1 MNTNQVN
8 FINNSRNIGSPFNF
22 YQEIKCSFVVMP
34 NSRVH
39 MKTYKAI
46 ITMLVLMFSL
56 SPCSVKRNVLDI
68 FDIQYISGLNKVKTT
83 SSLSFSCDAASASS
97 GISALKN
104 KVQKRYSD
112 SFPRFYSGTG
122 NPVEENISFNK
133 YSGHST
139 GNSPPKYIL
148 FKRLK
153 LNLV

>member
-1 MNTNQVN
+1 
-8 FINNSRNIGSPFNF
+8 
-22 YQEIKCSFVVMP
+22 MP
-34 NSRVH
+34 HSGIH

-46 ITMLVLMFSL
+46 ITMLILVFSL

-83 SSLSFSCDAASASS
+83 SSLSFSCDLASVSS
-97 GISALKN
+97 GISVSKT
-104 KVQKRYSD
+104 KVQSRYSK
-112 SFPRFYSGTG
+112 FLLGVNQATG
-122 NPVEENISFNK
+122 NFVEEKISLNT

>member
-1 MNTNQVN
+1 MSDT
-8 FINNSRNIGSPFNF
+8 
-22 YQEIKCSFVVMP
+22 KL
-34 NSRVH
+34 H

-46 ITMLVLMFSL
+46 ITMLILVFSL

-83 SSLSFSCDAASASS
+83 SGSSFNCDTPTTSSKISISKAEAKYKYKGSLLDVKATA
-97 GISALKN
+97 KN
-104 KVQKRYSD
+104 
-112 SFPRFYSGTG
+112 TG
-122 NPVEENISFNK
+122 EENLSFNK
-133 YSGHST
+133 YSGHTT

>member
-1 MNTNQVN
+1 
-8 FINNSRNIGSPFNF
+8 
-22 YQEIKCSFVVMP
+22 MP
-34 NSRVH
+34 NSGVH

-46 ITMLVLMFSL
+46 ITMLILAFSL

-104 KVQKRYSD
+104 KIQKRYRD
-112 SFPRFYSGTG
+112 SFPGFYSGTG
-122 NPVEENISFNK
+122 NPEENISFNE
-133 YSGHST
+133 YSGYST

>member
-1 MNTNQVN
+1 MSDTK
-8 FINNSRNIGSPFNF
+8 I
-22 YQEIKCSFVVMP
+22 
-34 NSRVH
+34 H

-46 ITMLVLMFSL
+46 IMMLILAFSL

-83 SSLSFSCDAASASS
+83 SNLVSSCDFTSISS
-97 GISALKN
+97 KISVSKIVIKAKHCNAFLDSTVSVKN
-104 KVQKRYSD
+104 IHE
-112 SFPRFYSGTG
+112 G
-122 NPVEENISFNK
+122 NLTFND
-133 YSGHST
+133 YSGHTT

>member
-1 MNTNQVN
+1 
-8 FINNSRNIGSPFNF
+8 
-22 YQEIKCSFVVMP
+22 
-34 NSRVH
+34 

-46 ITMLVLMFSL
+46 ITMLILVFSL

-83 SSLSFSCDAASASS
+83 SSLSFSCDLASVSS
-97 GISALKN
+97 GISVSKT
-104 KVQKRYSD
+104 KVQSRYSK
-112 SFPRFYSGTG
+112 FLLGVNQATG
-122 NPVEENISFNK
+122 NFVEEKISLNT

>member
-1 MNTNQVN
+1 MSDTK
-8 FINNSRNIGSPFNF
+8 I
-22 YQEIKCSFVVMP
+22 
-34 NSRVH
+34 H

-46 ITMLVLMFSL
+46 IMMLILAFSL

-83 SSLSFSCDAASASS
+83 SNLVSSCDFTSISSKISVSKTVIKAKYCNAFLDSTASV
-97 GISALKN
+97 KN
-104 KVQKRYSD
+104 I
-112 SFPRFYSGTG
+112 PEG
-122 NPVEENISFNK
+122 NLTFND
-133 YSGHST
+133 YSGHTT

>member
-1 MNTNQVN
+1 MH
-8 FINNSRNIGSPFNF
+8 NSG
-22 YQEIKCSFVVMP
+22 
-34 NSRVH
+34 VH

-46 ITMLVLMFSL
+46 ITMLILVFSL

-68 FDIQYISGLNKVKTT
+68 FDIQFISGLNKIKTT
-83 SSLSFSCDAASASS
+83 SSISFSCDVASATS
-97 GISALKN
+97 GISFSKN
-104 KVQKRYSD
+104 KTQSQYKN
-112 SFPRFYSGTG
+112 SFPGFSSTTG
-122 NPVEENISFNK
+122 NSVEKKISFNN

>member
-1 MNTNQVN
+1 
-8 FINNSRNIGSPFNF
+8 
-22 YQEIKCSFVVMP
+22 MP
-34 NSRVH
+34 HSGLH
-39 MKTYKAI
+39 MKTYKAV
-46 ITMLVLMFSL
+46 ITMLILVFSL

-83 SSLSFSCDAASASS
+83 SSLSFSCDSASASS
-97 GISALKN
+97 GISVLKN
-104 KVQKRYSD
+104 KVQSRYKESFSD
-112 SFPRFYSGTG
+112 IYFDAGNSF
-122 NPVEENISFNK
+122 EEKIFFNQ

>member
-1 MNTNQVN
+1 
-8 FINNSRNIGSPFNF
+8 
-22 YQEIKCSFVVMP
+22 
-34 NSRVH
+34 
-39 MKTYKAI
+39 MKTYKAV
-46 ITMLVLMFSL
+46 ITMLILVFSL

-97 GISALKN
+97 GVSVSKARA
-104 KVQKRYSD
+104 QCRYKESLSGIYFAAGN
-112 SFPRFYSGTG
+112 SF
-122 NPVEENISFNK
+122 EEKIFFNQ